1 MPNIHL
7 EHTDNI
13 HTKDIMGL
21 FISLQDILIELADV
35 KAKNCKSRAIHF
47 NNYHIGSCDINE
59 GFVHLEINILEG
71 RSDEIKTKIG
81 RESLKVL
88 KSYFRDNAGGYS
100 IQYSLEIRE
109 MKCSD
114 YFTSNNT

>member
-1 MPNIHL
+1 MPHIHL

-13 HTKDIMGL
+13 HTTDIMGL

-71 RSDEIKTKIG
+71 RSDEI
-81 RESLKVL
+81 
-88 KSYFRDNAGGYS
+88 
-100 IQYSLEIRE
+100 QYSLEIRE